1 MASAKLYPFVV
12 RHSNGSVLSQHED
25 EASAKARAI
34 VNNAFAIDNGYE
46 ARYEAGPAIASE

>member
-34 VNNAFAIDNGYE
+34 VSNAFAIDNGYE
-46 ARYEAGPAIASE
+46 ARYEAGPAVASE

>member
-25 EASAKARAI
+25 EASAEARAI
-34 VNNAFAIDNGYE
+34 VANTYAVANNLK
-46 ARYEAGPAIASE
+46 ARYEAGAAIASE